1 MIFDQQRRG
10 TFSVRFLSKLA
21 ETKIALE
28 LSIIVMRHTINK
40 DEDFGEL
47 SRKNVDFSGIGQTSK
62 SDFSH
67 LEQYQT
73 IPGVSCSAASNAVK
87 R

>member
-1 MIFDQQRRG
+1 MIFDQEGEDLSQ
-10 TFSVRFLSKLA
+10 SVFLSKLA